1 MFSAQKSAKTE
12 PVSYTHLVISEKI
25 TTFANVNRLERHI
38 EILLLSNDCVIVPGF
53 GGFMVHL
60 ELWVKANSSQRWQK
74 HAVSA
79 IVTRIYMMSH
89 EATKSLSLIH
99 I

>member
-1 MFSAQKSAKTE
+1 MR
-12 PVSYTHLVISEKI
+12 I
-25 TTFANVNRLERHI
+25 
-38 EILLLSNDCVIVPGF
+38 
-53 GGFMVHL
+53 VHL

-89 EATKSLSLIH
+89 EATKSWDNHAIVAQK
-99 I
+99 